1 MMAKNLEAT
10 INVTTASESF
20 SVSLPPIAELP
31 FPVKS
36 IGGNESVRQ
45 CHGVLYD
52 AALVVPTVLF
62 VLYLVVHA
70 KKNLTKLCNGRS
82 YIMISYYA
90 LLWLAC
96 VLNLAWCSLQGWQCS
111 AGKEVAWNLLSLFT
125 VAAVLYLEISLM
137 AFLLQESYASGL
149 ETLALTFI
157 ISGIIVGVDMLLKLQ
172 LQLLLLLFVVH
183 DAFQLGNDTR
193 QLFSIPVI
201 YVFGFGFPLFID
213 VDSTH
218 RMKWGFWIIHEL
230 LLTAVYGFILFVHFS
245 KWREKLPSR
254 PAFYHYV
261 VVMFVVS
268 AVAFFGCA
276 LAGTGAAFGI
286 WLYNLTVICYHSLY
300 LPLLYATFLADFFQE
315 ENFLL
320 DNAYYS
326 EMKDAGFFDADWE

>member
-1 MMAKNLEAT
+1 MAKNLEAT

-36 IGGNESVRQ
+36 IGGNEIVRQ

-125 VAAVLYLEISLM
+125 VAAMLYLEISLM

-149 ETLALTFI
+149 ETLARTFI
-157 ISGIIVGVDMLLKLQ
+157 ISGIIVGVDMLLK
-172 LQLLLLLFVVH
+172 
-183 DAFQLGNDTR
+183 
-193 QLFSIPVI
+193 VI

-213 VDSTH
+213 VDSAH